1 MIWQMFAFSVQAA
14 ESIKDIYADLYG
26 LDVVY
31 TSTLTET
38 PSVTL
43 IDGETEEN
51 VAHTAVVED
60 SILHLHFTTPIEKDK
75 EYIFQAGDYKKSV
88 VVKELFTENFNT
100 MSQSTTNAAV
110 NGTGWTTTE
119 GDGVFIKNG
128 VEFGGSNDN
137 KLAIGKGTFHITD
150 EDVLAEKDVTV
161 SADLMLFKKK
171 TSNPSAKIGLRAKA
185 NSFSDA
191 YVLYL
196 SKSQTYPGMYTTGV
210 SGLNTTS
217 TKTGRTITEGVMSFT
232 DAKNLEYSVTT
243 KTSEDKYIVRNY
255 DNKVGGYYKNTYVG
269 THIDA
274 SSETG
279 KTNQGIAFTADANS
293 ILFIDNVSITKCVV
307 SDYIPPESGEVVATA
322 LTGNFD
328 NLTMTFD
335 RTLKGTKD
343 FTKIKVYENGN
354 LINAEVKLDAN
365 DEKNL
370 VITPKS
376 YLAENT
382 YKVTVAQG
390 FGTKTLTTYKDYE
403 FEFYLEPGKIT
414 VTDEVMTVEN
424 ITITMDKEE
433 GWDNTPEKVKV
444 YENGIEI
451 NADIKK
457 VGNKVVIVPESF
469 KADYKYKVVLEKGF
483 GGKNTYLLEEHTFE
497 ETLIKETI
505 EILDISGDN
514 KSMSMKFSCDISTI
528 KDFTSYVSVTKD
540 DIKLPVKF
548 EADGNILNIKLEK
561 IENDKIYEISVEKF
575 ETKTG
580 VFKKAVLK
588 KVMLE
593 TQFFEDFED
602 DEFSAGIEAGGK
614 TIEYGDGQKGRILW
628 SANCYITK
636 EEIIKSEDIVLS
648 YDYKLYNANLN
659 SSDKAYTSA
668 VPYSL
673 WGYNLQTKGYKDG
686 YRIYMQPSQKRVQ
699 TIKNSTATYVSG
711 EDTSYDKFKDGDI
724 YYDSALDTYTFYV
737 KGDKFPESIAE
748 AKGVA
753 ESTREEPPVYKIEW
767 VKKGGSMYITRDG
780 TEIAKYEP
788 ENPEYKTGYLAITC
802 QNTEMAIID
811 NVRASIFKVLE
822 NEEGE
827 EITASSLILGEE
839 VEKSISGTFKI
850 KNYSGTD
857 EDICA
862 VVAAYGADNE
872 LISAT
877 VMDLGQLGAGG
888 IKDIPFT
895 INNVSGAKKVSL
907 FLMDTLKDI
916 NQYGYYEFD

>member
-88 VVKELFTENFNT
+88 VVKELFTENFNEE
-100 MSQSTTNAAV
+100 QESTVSNV
-110 NGTGWTTTE
+110 NIDKTDWYSTAGQGT
-119 GDGVFIKNG
+119 FIQNG
-128 VEFGGSNDN
+128 SAFGGNNSNM
-137 KLAIGKGTFHITD
+137 LAVTNSAFYVKKA
-150 EDVLAEKDVTV
+150 EVLQERDLTV
-161 SADLMLFKKK
+161 SADVVLIQREDKG
-171 TSNPSAKIGLRAKA
+171 NPSGGICLRAKNNDWA
-185 NSFSDA
+185 NAYRLRVYAARNDVAVYATGFSTVATTAKTHTDVRGKMKYDA
-191 YVLYL
+191 ATLNHTNITKGTEKPYVL
-196 SKSQTYPGMYTTGV
+196 
-210 SGLNTTS
+210 
-217 TKTGRTITEGVMSFT
+217 
-232 DAKNLEYSVTT
+232 
-243 KTSEDKYIVRNY
+243 RNY
-255 DNKVGGYYKNTYVG
+255 DNVSGGYYDGTYLG
-269 THIDA
+269 TLID
-274 SSETG
+274 
-279 KTNQGIAFTADANS
+279 TNNHFGTTKQGVAFQSDANS
-293 ILFIDNVSITKCVV
+293 VMLIDNISVTKCVV

-433 GWDNTPEKVKV
+433 GWDNTPEKVKI